1 MGSAA
6 QNADV
11 AIQAQQAQVTSVA
24 EKKSA
29 VWEEAL
35 IQEFIYAIAH
45 LNHVE
50 QHLMEE
56 DAFVGE
62 PIFGDLIDLFREQRK
77 FVGQVLFNILNIEA
91 QRSGTGLRSAWE
103 SIWCALKHVTTALI
117 HVDECIEKLL
127 RKARESQ
134 DPAMIDNIRTLL
146 RVRKTILEGV
156 LAIIDR
162 SRKAST
168 ALTEASARCREDIC
182 LEAEQK

>member
-1 MGSAA
+1 LSSNA
-6 QNADV
+6 QNANV
-11 AIQAQQAQVTSVA
+11 AMRAQVTSVA

-50 QHLMEE
+50 QHLIEE

-62 PIFGDLIDLFREQRK
+62 PIFGDLIDMFREQRK
-77 FVGQVLFNILNIEA
+77 HVGQELFNILNIEA
-91 QRSGTGLRSAWE
+91 QRSGTELRSAWE
-103 SIWCALKHVTTALI
+103 SVWCALKHVTTALI

-127 RKARESQ
+127 RKIRESR
-134 DPAMIDNIRTLL
+134 DPTMIDSVRVLI
-146 RVRKTILEGV
+146 RVRKEILEGA

-162 SRKAST
+162 GGKASST
-168 ALTEASARCREDIC
+168 LTEASARCREDIC

>member
-1 MGSAA
+1 MSSNA
-6 QNADV
+6 QNANV
-11 AIQAQQAQVTSVA
+11 AMQAQVTSVA

-50 QHLMEE
+50 QHLIEE

-62 PIFGDLIDLFREQRK
+62 PIFGDLIDMFREQRK
-77 FVGQVLFNILNIEA
+77 LVGQELFNILNIEA
-91 QRSGTGLRSAWE
+91 QRSGTELRSAWE

-127 RKARESQ
+127 RKIRESR
-134 DPAMIDNIRTLL
+134 DPTMIDSVRVLI
-146 RVRKTILEGV
+146 RVRKEILEGA

-162 SRKAST
+162 GRKASST
-168 ALTEASARCREDIC
+168 LTEASARCREDIC